1 MLECVFG
8 RVYVFKHMCL
18 CLGLGVN
25 ERLGMSVCLSVCL
38 SVCVG
43 CDCLLRCFGEFG
55 CACDFVCLVMIADVR
70 ELGY

>member
-1 MLECVFG
+1 MCVWYGVCDLTHVFGFVFGCEFALGYECVF
-8 RVYVFKHMCL
+8 
-18 CLGLGVN
+18 
-25 ERLGMSVCLSVCL
+25 VCLSL
-38 SVCVG
+38 ERVG